1 MTDLAIYID
10 GEFAGV
16 DNEAAFALIEK
27 AVAHGVK
34 LLGKQEAMAIQMG
47 AIWLEGYMEAAGFC
61 DETKE
66 VLRKSIKNYFFI

>member
-10 GEFAGV
+10 GKFAGI
-16 DNEAAFALIEK
+16 DNEAALAIIEK
-27 AVAHGVK
+27 AVAHGIK
-34 LLGKQEAMAIQMG
+34 IWGKQETMAIQMG

-66 VLRKSIKNYFFI
+66 VLRKSMKNYFFI

>member
-16 DNEAAFALIEK
+16 DNEAAFALVEK

-34 LLGKQEAMAIQMG
+34 IWGRQESMAIQMG
-47 AIWLEGYMEAAGFC
+47 AIWLDGYMEAAGFC
-61 DETKE
+61 DETKK

>member
-10 GEFAGV
+10 GNFAGV
-16 DNEAAFALIEK
+16 DNEAALAIIEK
-27 AVAHGVK
+27 AVAYGVEIW
-34 LLGKQEAMAIQMG
+34 GKKEVMAIQMG
-47 AIWLEGYMEAAGFC
+47 ATWLEGYMEAAGFC

>member
-10 GEFAGV
+10 GKFAGI
-16 DNEAAFALIEK
+16 DKEAALVIIEK
-27 AVAHGVK
+27 AVAYGVK
-34 LLGKQEAMAIQMG
+34 IWGKQDTMAIQMG
-47 AIWLEGYMEAAGFC
+47 AIWLEGYMEAADFC